1 MRENIRALG
10 VLMKREVR
18 MLAKLVCDD
27 LRTFILLSVFHGF
40 IERRVAEE
48 VACGCGG

>member
-1 MRENIRALG
+1 MGFGG
-10 VLMKREVR
+10 VDERGDSDVGWTSDLLVR
-18 MLAKLVCDD
+18 DD
-27 LRTFILLSVFHGF
+27 FCTFVLFPVFHGF

>member
-10 VLMKREVR
+10 VLTSDLLVR
-18 MLAKLVCDD
+18 DD
-27 LRTFILLSVFHGF
+27 FCTFVLFPVFHGF